1 MPIKLRKILTLA
13 CAEQYRWAKGNCA
26 KTQLRV
32 TLIFFKGWGG
42 PLISPRP
49 FTQRA
54 FDTPEC
60 ALIIDDICLSGQ
72 LEVNNIKI
80 RLTKDDGIRTT
91 GRQNK
96 LVRPAGKKKSTGSGG
111 LSFLRAPLS
120 AFGIRAEF
128 CGTD

>member
-1 MPIKLRKILTLA
+1 MSIKLRKILTLA
-13 CAEQYRWAKGNCA
+13 CAEQYCWAKGNCA
-26 KTQLRV
+26 KTQLPV
-32 TLIFFKGWGG
+32 TLLFFKGWRGL
-42 PLISPRP
+42 LISPSL

-96 LVRPAGKKKSTGSGG
+96 LVRSAGKKINGLRWFELSKSAIECFRDKSGI
-111 LSFLRAPLS
+111 LRN
-120 AFGIRAEF
+120 
-128 CGTD
+128 

>member
-1 MPIKLRKILTLA
+1 VPIKLRKILTLA

-42 PLISPRP
+42 LLISPSL

-96 LVRPAGKKKSTGSGG
+96 LVRPAGKKNQ
-111 LSFLRAPLS
+111 RAQVV
-120 AFGIRAEF
+120 
-128 CGTD
+128 